1 MNRNEKLRFLLTL
14 VVVAVVFFAIGI
26 GLTASFN
33 KVAPVTAVTA
43 TDGGPIT
50 PPPPGDF
57 LLSSQKSFRSI
68 VAAVSPAVCTV
79 EVITRVPGMQNHPF
93 EMFGGDPFERFFGP
107 SPGPR
112 QQQPQPQEP
121 REYEVP
127 SSGSGFLV
135 SSDGYILTNNH
146 VVQNAD
152 EVKVVL
158 NGKDEYD
165 AEIMVLDEATDV
177 AVLKIEGDGPFPY
190 LQLGDSDAIWAGDW
204 VMAIGNPFGYLDHTV
219 TVGVI
224 SAKNREQITGQ
235 LYEDFLQTDAAINF
249 GNSGGP
255 LVDIYGHAVGIN
267 TAISAQGT
275 GVGFAVPINMAKQV
289 YEDFIDFGEVRRGWI
304 GITIEEIDDI
314 KAEELGLDSTEGA
327 LVTSVSKDDPADKAG
342 IEKDDLIIK
351 IDGERI
357 ASPTHLMRII
367 AGKDIGESIGITLIR
382 DGREMTLEV
391 IPGQRSDKAIIRGGE
406 NVVTID
412 ELGITIRDFNDEIR
426 DGGNLPDDVKGVII
440 VQVDARSNAANKG
453 LKAGVIITHIDDEKV
468 ESVEEFMEVFSKYSN
483 ADKVVIDVLYVRADG
498 STDADVVAL
507 KLN

>member
-1 MNRNEKLRFLLTL
+1 MNRNEKLRFLLTV
-14 VVVAVVFFAIGI
+14 VVVAVVFLTIGI

-33 KVAPVTAVTA
+33 KVAPVTAVT
-43 TDGGPIT
+43 TKDGKPIT
-50 PPPPGDF
+50 PPPPGEF
-57 LLSSQKSFRSI
+57 LASSQESFRSI

-79 EVITRVPGMQNHPF
+79 EVITRVPGMQYNPH

-107 SPGPR
+107 SPEPR
-112 QQQPQPQEP
+112 QQPQPQEP

-255 LVDIYGHAVGIN
+255 LVDIYGRVVGIN

-289 YEDFIDFGEVRRGWI
+289 YENFIDYGEVRRGWI
-304 GITIEEIDDI
+304 GITIEEIDDDT
-314 KAEELGLDSTEGA
+314 AEELGLDSTEGA
-327 LVTSVSKDDPADKAG
+327 FVTSVSEGDPADMAG
-342 IEKDDLIIK
+342 IKIDDFIIK
-351 IDGERI
+351 VDGERI
-357 ASPTHLMRII
+357 VSPSHLMRII
-367 AGKDIGESIGITLIR
+367 AGKNIGESVDVTLIR
-382 DGREMTLEV
+382 NGREMTLEV
-391 IPGQRSDKAIIRGGE
+391 IPGQRSDQAIIRGGE
-406 NVVTID
+406 NFVTID
-412 ELGITIRDFNDEIR
+412 ELGFTIRDFNDEIR
-426 DGGNLPDDVKGVII
+426 EDGNLPDDVKGVIV
-440 VQVDARSNAANKG
+440 VQVDPRSSAANKG
-453 LKAGVIITHIDDEKV
+453 LRAGVIITHIEDEKI
-468 ESVEEFMEVFSKYSN
+468 ESVEKFMEVFSKYEN
-483 ADKVVIDVLYVRADG
+483 ANKVVIDVLFVQPDG
-498 STDADVVAL
+498 STDADVIAL